1 MREILM
7 LPFSEQYGGGVEW
20 SSENKERNGGHWK
33 KKWSYQPKTSS
44 DLYSTAKWQVML
56 MPNPLQLL

>member
-1 MREILM
+1 M
-7 LPFSEQYGGGVEW
+7 LPFSDQYGGGGGGVVLREQGKEW
-20 SSENKERNGGHWK
+20 GPLE
-33 KKWSYQPKTSS
+33 KKWNYQPKTSS